1 MESWS
6 GSQIQGDTERINFI
20 FYTFRIYQI
29 FNSMQ
34 EFHQIMLGSTYSALY
49 RF

>member
-1 MESWS
+1 MESWP

-20 FYTFRIYQI
+20 FYTFRIYQT

-34 EFHQIMLGSTYSALY
+34 ELHQIMLGITYSALY